1 MKGDSVMNR
10 RKKIIMTISIV
21 TALYLLIA
29 FILPLLLEYRCK
41 TRSFDEFEEK
51 ITDNIMKSNIVIV
64 DYKEKKESGHVIRW
78 SYGIGASG
86 VIFKQDGD
94 MYYALTAYHVV
105 KDYLDAEYF
114 IIPYGAPTYSE
125 YRQQSDAYVLS
136 EDYFGQF
143 EKATVILAD
152 ENYDLAVISFKS
164 DETLNTLSIED
175 VNPVYNEK
183 IAVISNPM
191 GERFLITFGTIRSK
205 GCYPFESDD
214 GSVATKTLKHNAYI
228 NEGSSGSVVLNNNMD
243 IVGINIGGTTNIYKK
258 FVYGAMVPSEVI
270 LEFLA
275 ENNFVVE

>member
-1 MKGDSVMNR
+1 MK
-10 RKKIIMTISIV
+10 KKIIMTICIV
-21 TALYLLIA
+21 TAFSLLIV

-51 ITDNIMKSNIVIV
+51 ITDSIMKSNIVIV
-64 DYKEKKESGHVIRW
+64 EHEEKKESEGVIHS

-94 MYYALTAYHVV
+94 MYYELTAYHVV
-105 KDYLDAEYF
+105 KHYLDAEYF

-125 YRQQSDAYVLS
+125 YRQQSDVHVPNEEY
-136 EDYFGQF
+136 YGQF

-191 GERFLITFGTIRSK
+191 GERFLTTFGIIRSK
-205 GCYPFESDD
+205 EYYAFESDD
-214 GSVATKTLKHNAYI
+214 EMVATKTMKHNAYI
-228 NEGSSGSVVLNNNMD
+228 DEGSSGSVVLNHNMD
-243 IVGINIGGTTNIYKK
+243 VVGINIGGGTNIYNK
-258 FVYGAMVPSEVI
+258 FVYGAMVPSELI
-270 LEFLA
+270 LEFLV
-275 ENNFVVE
+275 ENNFVLEE

>member
-1 MKGDSVMNR
+1 MK
-10 RKKIIMTISIV
+10 KKIIMTICIV
-21 TALYLLIA
+21 TAFSLLIA

-51 ITDNIMKSNIVIV
+51 ITDSIMKSNIVIV
-64 DYKEKKESGHVIRW
+64 EHEEKKESEGVIHS

-125 YRQQSDAYVLS
+125 YRQQSDVHVPKEEY
-136 EDYFGQF
+136 YGQF

-191 GERFLITFGTIRSK
+191 GERFLTTFGIIRSK
-205 GCYPFESDD
+205 EYYAFESDD
-214 GSVATKTLKHNAYI
+214 EMVATKTMKHNAYI
-228 NEGSSGSVVLNNNMD
+228 DEGSSGSVVLNHNMD
-243 IVGINIGGTTNIYKK
+243 VVGINIGGGTNIYNK
-258 FVYGAMVPSEVI
+258 FVYGAMVPSELI
-270 LEFLA
+270 LEFLV
-275 ENNFVVE
+275 ENNFVLEE